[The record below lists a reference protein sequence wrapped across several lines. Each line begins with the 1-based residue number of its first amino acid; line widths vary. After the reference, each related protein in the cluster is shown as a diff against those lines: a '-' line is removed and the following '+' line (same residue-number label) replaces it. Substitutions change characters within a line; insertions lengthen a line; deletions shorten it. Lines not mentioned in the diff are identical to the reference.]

1 MRRETVA
8 HSAQKSRAVE
18 PDPPGGAYLILRK
31 HNRGLLVPLW
41 ARNRALHYL
50 AGSYELSDEFRHQLT
65 QVVYGYAGRCDE
77 NAARKCLEWMRGEPN
92 EPRATTVG
100 MDAKRVE
107 QSGWSAEL
115 TRTITLKDG
124 TMLHTLADVRAFILN
139 GPEQIQER
147 QAWQHAAQLLLDAA
161 EDAGRIEDAT
171 RQVEF
176 ALFLEA
182 LRTAAVGALARAAR
196 AVYNHPAQST

>member
-1 MRRETVA
+1 LKATQLPDNRQWCIVRRETVA

-31 HNRGLLVPLW
+31 HNRGFLVPLW

-92 EPRATTVG
+92 KP
-100 MDAKRVE
+100 MDARRVE
-107 QSGWSAEL
+107 KSGWSAKL
-115 TRTITLKDG
+115 TRTIILKDG
-124 TMLHTLADVRAFILN
+124 PILHTLADVRAFILN
-139 GPEQIQER
+139 GPEHIQEC
-147 QAWQHAAQLLLDAA
+147 QTWQHTAQLLLDAA

-176 ALFLEA
+176 ALFLEER
-182 LRTAAVGALARAAR
+182 LVLK
-196 AVYNHPAQST
+196 